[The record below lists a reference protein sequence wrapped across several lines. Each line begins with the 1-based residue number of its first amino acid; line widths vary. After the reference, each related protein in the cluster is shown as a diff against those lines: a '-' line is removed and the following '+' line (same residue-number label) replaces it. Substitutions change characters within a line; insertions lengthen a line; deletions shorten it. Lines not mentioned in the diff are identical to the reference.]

1 MTLGRRH
8 FPPLLGIAE
17 RRISM
22 YNMSPHMATGFLCS
36 KFQFP
41 GWNEDEFVHP
51 NIRLQYY
58 VQWVSGVT
66 LGSTPY
72 HYC

>member
-1 MTLGRRH
+1 
-8 FPPLLGIAE
+8 
-17 RRISM
+17 M